1 METGREGEEKVKLT
15 TSKCCNQDTVW
26 LIGRTGREWV
36 GREVGGGIGMGKTC
50 EPKAFS
56 FQCMT
61 KFTTN
66 KKKKERNKKKKRP
79 RLLLSV
85 NFHGVNTPTITNFNV
100 SA

>member
-1 METGREGEEKVKLT
+1 M
-15 TSKCCNQDTVW
+15 
-26 LIGRTGREWV
+26 

-66 KKKKERNKKKKRP
+66 KKKKKKKKEKTRVP
-79 RLLLSV
+79 QCSLQHYLQQLGHESNLDV
-85 NFHGVNTPTITNFNV
+85 P
-100 SA
+100 